1 MGTTVVCALLTDGHL
16 IVAHVGDSRL
26 YLGDGDDLV
35 QLTQRRLVGRDRPR
49 QPTDGNSG
57 SHATRHVLTNVLGVR
72 PDTQV
77 HLLERELSGDETLLL
92 CSDGLTWFG
101 ASRHAAGDRG
111 VGSGSAGARAV
122 ARSAPR
128 SSTAAATTSPR
139 WWSVAPAIEYGDAP
153 LTIARDAPSPE
164 RIGRYQV
171 IERIGRGAMGVVYRA
186 RDEAMGRDVALKV
199 LTADLEDDPDIRTRF
214 HREAEA
220 AASLSHPN
228 IITIFDV
235 GEDGDRFFIVMELL
249 RGATLKDFLKQSD
262 AAPLARKLDLMIQLC
277 AGLGAAHNASIYHR
291 DIKPGN
297 IFVRADG
304 ILKILDFGV
313 ARLASS
319 SMTAAGFIVGT
330 PDYMSPEQARGAD
343 IDGRSDIFSLGGVFY
358 FMLTGRKPFPATDL
372 PDAVPPDSERRPR
385 HLARRTKRRPSW
397 RR

>member
-1 MGTTVVCALLTDGHL
+1 MAMTADELP
-16 IVAHVGDSRL
+16 
-26 YLGDGDDLV
+26 
-35 QLTQRRLVGRDRPR
+35 RRR
-49 QPTDGNSG
+49 
-57 SHATRHVLTNVLGVR
+57 
-72 PDTQV
+72 
-77 HLLERELSGDETLLL
+77 
-92 CSDGLTWFG
+92 
-101 ASRHAAGDRG
+101 
-111 VGSGSAGARAV
+111 
-122 ARSAPR
+122 
-128 SSTAAATTSPR
+128 
-139 WWSVAPAIEYGDAP
+139 
-153 LTIARDAPSPE
+153 SPE

-186 RDEAMGRDVALKV
+186 HDGAMGRDVALKV
-199 LTADLEDDPDIRTRF
+199 LMTDLEDDPEIRTRF

-220 AASLSHPN
+220 AARLSHPN

-262 AAPLARKLDLMIQLC
+262 GAQIERKLDLMIQLC

-291 DIKPGN
+291 DVKPGN

-319 SMTAAGFIVGT
+319 SMTASGFIVGT

-358 FMLTGRKPFPATDL
+358 FMVTGRKPFPANDL
-372 PDAVPPDSERRPR
+372 PSLFHQIQDEDPPPLLGTEAPAELAAVIMKALSKKREKRYQSCQDLVADLESVRQLYPL
-385 HLARRTKRRPSW
+385 HARRTTGAGATMTERPADVPGVAQPLTAAAAPALPVGSVAPSTDDTVDSLPFALFNSDDTVTLGPPSTWAKRVTDRIDSAVSGAFARLWRPATPAPTKHTGM
-397 RR
+397 RKR